1 MPEDRQTRPGGG
13 SGRAEHTF
21 ESERS
26 QKLNT
31 AGAAAIPVVTSS
43 TPPPPPAPPSGA
55 GASAKAASD
64 S

>member
-1 MPEDRQTRPGGG
+1 MSDGRETRPGGG
-13 SGRAEHTF
+13 PGRAEHTF
-21 ESERS
+21 ESERG
-26 QKLNT
+26 QKLYT

-55 GASAKAASD
+55 GAKAASD